1 MIYVGQSSNYAHR
14 ARRSILKLL
23 LATSLFSLAACSDN
37 DSSTVNGVPVVDPN
51 DAIPDASLDSIS
63 DNLLNRTDY
72 QTLLRYIELSDLT
85 ETLQGDNDG
94 LFWTLFAPSDAAFE
108 AADLQSL
115 NAERSAELIGNH
127 LHSGQLSV
135 AELMPGA
142 LQMTVG
148 SVEVVL
154 SDDGSITVGGSTIV
168 AGDRVMSNGVIHFVS
183 TVLVAE
189 Q

>member
-1 MIYVGQSSNYAHR
+1 MIYVGISSNR
-14 ARRSILKLL
+14 APNVWRSLLKLL
-23 LATSLFSLAACSDN
+23 LAMSLFSIAACSDN
-37 DSSTVNGVPVVDPN
+37 DNTANSVSVVDPN
-51 DAIPDASLDSIS
+51 DAIPEASLDSIA

-72 QTLLRYIELSDLT
+72 QTLLRLIELSDLT
-85 ETLQGDNDG
+85 EPLQGDNNG
-94 LFWTLFAPSDAAFE
+94 SFWTLFAPSDAAFE

-115 NAERSAELIGNH
+115 SAEQSAELVGNH

-135 AELMPGA
+135 SELMPGS

-148 SVEVVL
+148 SVEVVMG
-154 SDDGSITVGGSTIV
+154 DNGSITVGGSTIV

-183 TVLVAE
+183 TVLMA